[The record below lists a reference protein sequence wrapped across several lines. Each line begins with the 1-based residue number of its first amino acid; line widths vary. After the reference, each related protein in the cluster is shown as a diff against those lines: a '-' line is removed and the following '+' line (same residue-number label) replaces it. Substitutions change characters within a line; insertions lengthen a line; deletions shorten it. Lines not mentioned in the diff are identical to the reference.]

1 MVLRKL
7 RQVEFLRTIDLAF
20 DVLNSR
26 NPLAKGSKAPL
37 RSCNK
42 LHMLSLLERAENFLL
57 QLRDSSGRHLHAG
70 PRKTGPI
77 GFVASSRSI
86 SNIFKELVEAQEA
99 PCKYLLTY
107 KLSQDHLELFFSAVR
122 ARGGYNNNPTARQF
136 KAAYKRLLVRHQ
148 VKNGTGNCLIR
159 DGTNMLAVTVV
170 PASRQFD
177 VTPAL
182 PLDSD
187 HDYSILP
194 YVESISEFKD
204 AAIHYIAGFVVKK
217 MEKIL
222 CMPCSLALSSD
233 SSMHAFIA
241 LKNRGGLQNPSTN
254 IVEVCKASERCFQRL
269 LTTSGGKLP
278 QGKGVTAA
286 ITIQVLSD
294 CADKNI
300 FSELHNHMFETSVED
315 NHVHTLVKM
324 AASMYCK
331 IRLHHLARRETEK
344 VTGALVRR
352 RMNKLILFHHQ

>member
-1 MVLRKL
+1 
-7 RQVEFLRTIDLAF
+7 
-20 DVLNSR
+20 
-26 NPLAKGSKAPL
+26 
-37 RSCNK
+37 
-42 LHMLSLLERAENFLL
+42 
-57 QLRDSSGRHLHAG
+57 
-70 PRKTGPI
+70 
-77 GFVASSRSI
+77 
-86 SNIFKELVEAQEA
+86 
-99 PCKYLLTY
+99 
-107 KLSQDHLELFFSAVR
+107 
-122 ARGGYNNNPTARQF
+122 
-136 KAAYKRLLVRHQ
+136 
-148 VKNGTGNCLIR
+148 
-159 DGTNMLAVTVV
+159 
-170 PASRQFD
+170 
-177 VTPAL
+177 
-182 PLDSD
+182 
-187 HDYSILP
+187 
-194 YVESISEFKD
+194 
-204 AAIHYIAGFVVKK
+204 
-217 MEKIL
+217 
-222 CMPCSLALSSD
+222 MPCSLALSSD